1 MNTYLKIRRSCGVLI
16 GIFSVIAALVL
27 LSLKAYAAELQTVSL
42 RASGDRA
49 EIVLNFPQAAAEEI
63 SSLQISIRV
72 SVNSNQARVEF
83 VQAELPAKIVES
95 RYHSDTDT
103 LNIYIAGTKP
113 LFNKSNPV
121 LSLGYVKI
129 SGEGSAA
136 ADVQVVE
143 NSLKFVRGTE
153 LVVQDSGVSY
163 PDAVRISYSQG
174 EASAPPTPSV
184 TDKPA
189 VTDTPAV
196 TDKPAVTDSP
206 AVTDKPAGTDN
217 SSVIVYPPSTD
228 NSSGSNVPPYT
239 DGQGD
244 NSSLDSPGGD
254 VSLGADTSAL
264 VSAINVAKSLD
275 KSEYSEKSYNDL
287 MEAVDNGN
295 KVLSNIY
302 ATQDEVDEALL
313 VIENA
318 IGMLELKNT
327 PSGGDVTSPAETGGQ
342 GSGEQ
347 NDPPGEGQNGTN
359 ASEGEEYDPE
369 ESQNQPQ
376 GADSDSDGDSDKG
389 VEVWV
394 IVLIVIG
401 VLLAAALVI
410 CFVTISG
417 RKKGKHSNKKLK

>member
-27 LSLKAYAAELQTVSL
+27 LPLKAYAAELQTVSL
-42 RASGDRA
+42 IASGDRA

-63 SSLQISIRV
+63 SSLQISIKV
-72 SVNSNQARVEF
+72 SVNSNRARVEF
-83 VQAELPAKIVES
+83 VQAELSAKIVES
-95 RYHSDTDT
+95 RYHSDTNT

-136 ADVQVVE
+136 ADVEVVE

-153 LVVQDSGVSY
+153 LVVQNSGVSY

-174 EASAPPTPSV
+174 EAPPTPSV
-184 TDKPA
+184 TDN
-189 VTDTPAV
+189 
-196 TDKPAVTDSP
+196 PAVTDSP
-206 AVTDKPAGTDN
+206 AVTDN
-217 SSVIVYPPSTD
+217 SSVIVYPPSTG
-228 NSSGSNVPPYT
+228 NSSDSNDPPYT
-239 DGQGD
+239 GGQGD

-275 KSEYSEKSYNDL
+275 KSEYSEKSYNAL

-327 PSGGDVTSPAETGGQ
+327 PSGGDVTSSSEAEGQ

-347 NDPPGEGQNGTN
+347 NNPQGVEQNGT
-359 ASEGEEYDPE
+359 AVSDGEYNPE
-369 ESQNQPQ
+369 ESQNRPQ
-376 GADSDSDGDSDKG
+376 DAGSDSDSDKG
-389 VEVWV
+389 ADVWV

-401 VLLAAALVI
+401 VLLSAALVM
-410 CFVTISG
+410 CFVMISG
-417 RKKGKHSNKKLK
+417 RKKGKHSNKKRK

>member
-1 MNTYLKIRRSCGVLI
+1 MNTYLKNRRSGGILI
-16 GIFSVIAALVL
+16 GILSVIAALVL
-27 LSLKAYAAELQTVSL
+27 LPLKAYAAETQTVSL

-153 LVVQDSGVSY
+153 LIVQDSGVSY

-189 VTDTPAV
+189 VTD
-196 TDKPAVTDSP
+196 SP

-217 SSVIVYPPSTD
+217 SSVILYPPSTD

-244 NSSLDSPGGD
+244 NSSLGSPGGD

-327 PSGGDVTSPAETGGQ
+327 PSGGDVTSSDEPGGQ

-347 NDPPGEGQNGTN
+347 NNPQDAEQNGTA
-359 ASEGEEYDPE
+359 ASDGEEYNSE
-369 ESQNQPQ
+369 ESQNQPHD
-376 GADSDSDGDSDKG
+376 ADSDSDSDKG
-389 VEVWV
+389 ADVWV

-410 CFVTISG
+410 GFVMLSG
-417 RKKGKHSNKKLK
+417 RKKGKHSNKKRK